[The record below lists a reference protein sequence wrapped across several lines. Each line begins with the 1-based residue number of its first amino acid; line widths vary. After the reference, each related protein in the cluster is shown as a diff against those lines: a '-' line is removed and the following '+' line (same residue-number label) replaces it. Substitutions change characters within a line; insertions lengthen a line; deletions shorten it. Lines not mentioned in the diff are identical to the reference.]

1 MVLCASALPEKHK
14 VNYQY
19 CLQDDYCRNTV
30 FKLIVQRFMMPDFHS
45 QPCSDASACQGKQ
58 DERCCFAFSL
68 SIPYIMNVSMLNANK
83 A

>member
-19 CLQDDYCRNTV
+19 CLQDDYCRNAV

-45 QPCSDASACQGKQ
+45 
-58 DERCCFAFSL
+58 
-68 SIPYIMNVSMLNANK
+68 
-83 A
+83 

>member
-19 CLQDDYCRNTV
+19 CLQDDYCRNAV

-58 DERCCFAFSL
+58 DERCL
-68 SIPYIMNVSMLNANK
+68 GNAAPLLFCLQLVYSVYNER
-83 A
+83 